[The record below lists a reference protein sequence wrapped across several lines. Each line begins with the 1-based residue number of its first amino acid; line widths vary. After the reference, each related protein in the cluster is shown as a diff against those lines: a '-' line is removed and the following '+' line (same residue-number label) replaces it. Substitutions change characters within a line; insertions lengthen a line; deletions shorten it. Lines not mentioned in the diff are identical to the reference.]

1 MKKTILFIVIALLVI
16 ISLYF
21 AKQAFNQD
29 PNILHI
35 ELKGDK
41 IINIVSSSQYH
52 EPGFIAYD
60 KNENI
65 TDQVKITM
73 PELKENG
80 TYEIIYEVTNK
91 KGETASEKRYII
103 LNTDYKEEYDK
114 IDNEPRAWWSNNK
127 KDGTRPTGGYDET
140 LLNKYNATFIGNNE
154 KTIYLTFDEGST
166 ETYLDE
172 IVEVLDQHNVKATFF
187 LCKTYIEKNPELI
200 KKMTEK
206 GHSIGNHTAHHLQM
220 NTLANKENYQKYLLE
235 ILEVEQVFYNIT
247 GKEID
252 KVYREPRGEWSE
264 RSLKI
269 VSDLGYKS
277 FFYSADYLDWNGD
290 VTKEY
295 ALSELKKRVHNGAIY
310 LIHPINK
317 GNYLAMSSFIQDM
330 KKEGYTFD
338 LVKNINIKK

>member
-1 MKKTILFIVIALLVI
+1 MKKTILFIGIALLVT

-21 AKQAFNQD
+21 AKQTFNQD

-91 KGETASEKRYII
+91 KGERASEKRYII

-200 KKMTEK
+200 KKMVEK

-220 NTLANKENYQKYLLE
+220 NTLATKENYQKYLSE
-235 ILEVEQVFYNIT
+235 ILEVEQVFHNIT